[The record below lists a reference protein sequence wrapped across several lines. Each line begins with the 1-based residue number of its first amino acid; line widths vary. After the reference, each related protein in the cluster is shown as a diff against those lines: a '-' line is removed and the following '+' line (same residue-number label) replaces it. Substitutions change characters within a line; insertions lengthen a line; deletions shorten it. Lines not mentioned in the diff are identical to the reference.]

1 MTMRGWGAGAA
12 VAVALVAC
20 GPGPSAPSD
29 GKGGNA
35 SDELVTVTVTDAS
48 YGVTFTY
55 NTPKSFAVS
64 RSALPDFGQ
73 SQAEREMLAA
83 INAERAR
90 GGVCPS
96 GAFPAAAPLQFEGN
110 LHKAAT
116 LYGRELAASG
126 KLELPHRSRVD
137 NRVPSQRMVDAG
149 YRPVPPNGI
158 QWVFGE
164 SLAAGM
170 NLTNPAEV
178 ITAWKGSTSHCAAL
192 FEKVLD
198 GTAAQVTG
206 SAGTYWVLN
215 IAGW

>member
-1 MTMRGWGAGAA
+1 M
-12 VAVALVAC
+12 
-20 GPGPSAPSD
+20 
-29 GKGGNA
+29 
-35 SDELVTVTVTDAS
+35 VTVTVTDTA
-48 YGVTFTY
+48 YGVTFEY
-55 NTPKSFAVS
+55 KTPKSFAVS
-64 RSALPDFGQ
+64 RSALTDFPQ
-73 SQAEREMLAA
+73 SQAEREMLEA

-90 GGVCPS
+90 GGVCPT
-96 GAFPAAAPLQFEGN
+96 GVFPAAAPLKFEGH

-126 KLELPHRSRVD
+126 RLELPHRSRVD

-158 QWVFGE
+158 EWVFGE

-170 NLTNPAEV
+170 DLTSPAEV
-178 ITAWKGSTSHCAAL
+178 IAAWKGSPPHCAAL

-206 SAGTYWVLN
+206 AAGTYWVLN

>member
-1 MTMRGWGAGAA
+1 MKLIGWGAGAV

-20 GPGPSAPSD
+20 DPGPSAPSD
-29 GKGGNA
+29 GNGGNA
-35 SDELVTVTVTDAS
+35 GDELVTVTVTDAS
-48 YGVTFTY
+48 YNVTFDYKT
-55 NTPKSFAVS
+55 TKSFSVS
-64 RSALPDFGQ
+64 RSALPGFPQ
-73 SQAEREMLAA
+73 SQAEREMLEA

-96 GAFPAAAPLQFEGN
+96 GVFPAAAPLKFEGH

-126 KLELPHRSRVD
+126 RLDLPHRSQVD

-158 QWVFGE
+158 EWVFGE

-170 NLTNPAEV
+170 DLTSPAEV
-178 ITAWKGSTSHCAAL
+178 IAAWKGSPSHCAAL

-206 SAGTYWVLN
+206 AAGTYWVLN

>member
-1 MTMRGWGAGAA
+1 MWGAGA
-12 VAVALVAC
+12 VAAALVAC
-20 GPGPSAPSD
+20 NPGPSAPSD
-29 GKGGNA
+29 NGGKNG
-35 SDELVTVTVTDAS
+35 EEMVTVTVTDAS
-48 YGVTFTY
+48 YNVTFEY
-55 NTPKSFAVS
+55 STPKSFAVS
-64 RSALPDFGQ
+64 RSALPDFPQ
-73 SQAEREMLAA
+73 SVAEREMLQA

-96 GAFPAAAPLQFEGN
+96 GAFPAAAPLQFEAS

-149 YRPVPPNGI
+149 YRPVPPSGI

-170 NLTNPAEV
+170 NLNSPAEV
-178 ITAWKGSTSHCAAL
+178 IAAWKVSPSHCAAL

-206 SAGTYWVLN
+206 AAGTYWVLN